1 MVGPSKVGREAL
13 QGASH
18 VVVLGRKHAIR
29 TMEKFFNEINKYVI
43 SILLFLGGFGFL
55 AKYLSGDALES
66 QPVAMLYASLAMIA
80 VGVVAM
86 PVVLEK
92 LDQKVY
98 KGLLAVGVLAAAGL
112 AYSVF
117 YSVDEEI
124 QFQATQKRV
133 NATTIQRLK
142 DIRSAQESH
151 LSVYGTFAETF
162 DSLILFVQ
170 APVVPV
176 EFNMGSFHD
185 TLPEAKSREEGYV
198 IKRGDIA
205 AIAEEEGTTEEAL
218 FELITSDMSPY
229 KVRDTL
235 FTSFYA
241 ENFAPEA
248 RAAQRLPQVSL
259 DSLPFNPYTGE
270 RFMMKTGAVE
280 VGRVWQPTILVQD
293 PTPFGRD
300 KVKKDTLR
308 FGSLSEA
315 HRDGNWRN

>member
-1 MVGPSKVGREAL
+1 
-13 QGASH
+13 
-18 VVVLGRKHAIR
+18 
-29 TMEKFFNEINKYVI
+29 MEKFFNEINKYVI

-55 AKYLSGDALES
+55 VKYLSGDALES

-98 KGLLAVGVLAAAGL
+98 KRLLAVGVLAAAGL

-162 DSLILFVQ
+162 DSLILFVR

>member
-1 MVGPSKVGREAL
+1 
-13 QGASH
+13 
-18 VVVLGRKHAIR
+18 
-29 TMEKFFNEINKYVI
+29 MEKFFNEINKYVI

-80 VGVVAM
+80 VGAVAM

-241 ENFAPEA
+241 ENFAPDA

>member
-1 MVGPSKVGREAL
+1 
-13 QGASH
+13 
-18 VVVLGRKHAIR
+18 
-29 TMEKFFNEINKYVI
+29 MEKFLRAINGYVI
-43 SILLFLGGFGFL
+43 SIVLLLFGLGFL
-55 AKYLSGDALES
+55 LKYASGDALES
-66 QPVAMLYASLAMIA
+66 QPASMLYASLAMIV
-80 VGVVAM
+80 VGILSM

-92 LDQKVY
+92 VNQSLYRV
-98 KGLLAVGVLAAAGL
+98 LLAVGVLAAAGL

-124 QFQATQKRV
+124 QFQAIQKQV

-142 DIRSAQESH
+142 DIRSAQETH
-151 LSVYGTFAETF
+151 LAVNGSFAETF
-162 DSLILFVQ
+162 DSLIKFVQ

-185 TLPEAKSREEGYV
+185 TLPEAQSREEGFV
-198 IKRGDIA
+198 IKRAQIA
-205 AIAEEEGTTEEAL
+205 AIAEQDGMSEQEL
-218 FELITSDMSPY
+218 LDLITEDLSPY

-235 FTSFYA
+235 YTSFYA
-241 ENFAPEA
+241 ENFTPEV
-248 RAAQRLPQVSL
+248 RASQRLPQVSL

-270 RFMMKTGAVE
+270 RFIMKTGAVE

-293 PTPFGRD
+293 PTPFGRE

-308 FGSLSEA
+308 FGSLFEA

>member
-1 MVGPSKVGREAL
+1 
-13 QGASH
+13 
-18 VVVLGRKHAIR
+18 
-29 TMEKFFNEINKYVI
+29 MEKFLRAINGYVI
-43 SILLFLGGFGFL
+43 SIVLLLFGLGFL
-55 AKYLSGDALES
+55 LKYASGDALES
-66 QPVAMLYASLAMIA
+66 QPASMLYASLAMIV
-80 VGVVAM
+80 VGILSM

-92 LDQKVY
+92 VNQSLYRV
-98 KGLLAVGVLAAAGL
+98 LLAVGVLAAAGL

-124 QFQATQKRV
+124 QFQATLKQV

-151 LSVYGTFAETF
+151 LAVNGSFAETF
-162 DSLILFVQ
+162 DSLITFVQ

-185 TLPEAKSREEGYV
+185 TLPEAQSREEGYV
-198 IKRGDIA
+198 IKRAQIA
-205 AIAEEEGTTEEAL
+205 SIAEQDGMSEQEL
-218 FELITSDMSPY
+218 LDLITDDLSPY

-235 FTSFYA
+235 YTSFYA
-241 ENFAPEA
+241 ENFTPEV

-270 RFMMKTGAVE
+270 RFIMKTGAVE

-293 PTPFGRD
+293 PTPFGRE

-308 FGSLSEA
+308 FGSLFEA

>member
-1 MVGPSKVGREAL
+1 
-13 QGASH
+13 
-18 VVVLGRKHAIR
+18 
-29 TMEKFFNEINKYVI
+29 MEKFLRTINGYVI
-43 SILLFLGGFGFL
+43 SLVLLLFGLGFL
-55 AKYLSGDALES
+55 LKYASGDALES
-66 QPVAMLYASLAMIA
+66 QPASMLYASLAMIV
-80 VGVVAM
+80 VGVLAM

-92 LDQKVY
+92 VNQSLYKV
-98 KGLLAVGVLAAAGL
+98 LLAVGVLAAAGL

-124 QFQATQKRV
+124 QFQATQKQV

-151 LSVYGTFAETF
+151 LAVNGSFAETF
-162 DSLILFVQ
+162 DSLIKFVQ

-185 TLPEAKSREEGYV
+185 TLPEAQSREEGYV
-198 IKRGDIA
+198 IKRAQIA
-205 AIAEEEGTTEEAL
+205 AIAEEDGMTEQEL
-218 FELITSDMSPY
+218 LDLITDDLSPY

-235 FTSFYA
+235 YTSFYA
-241 ENFAPEA
+241 ENFTPEV
-248 RAAQRLPQVSL
+248 RTAQRLPQVSL

-270 RFMMKTGAVE
+270 RFVMKTGAVE

-293 PTPFGRD
+293 PTPFGRE

-308 FGSLSEA
+308 FGSLFEA

>member
-1 MVGPSKVGREAL
+1 
-13 QGASH
+13 
-18 VVVLGRKHAIR
+18 
-29 TMEKFFNEINKYVI
+29 MEKFFNEINKYVI
-43 SILLFLGGFGFL
+43 SILLFLGGIGFL

-66 QPVAMLYASLAMIA
+66 QPVAMLYASLAMLA
-80 VGVVAM
+80 VGGLVM

-92 LDQKVY
+92 LDQKIYRVVL
-98 KGLLAVGVLAAAGL
+98 GVGALAAAGL

-124 QFQATQKRV
+124 RFQETQKSV

-142 DIRSAQESH
+142 DIRAAQESH
-151 LSVYGTFAETF
+151 LAVYGTFAETF

-185 TLPEAKSREEGYV
+185 TLPEAQSHEEGYV
-198 IKRGDIA
+198 IKRDQIA
-205 AIAEEEGTTEEAL
+205 AIAEEQGKTEKEL
-218 FELITSDMSPY
+218 FDLITSDLSPY

-235 FTSFYA
+235 YTSFYA
-241 ENFAPEA
+241 ENFAPEI
-248 RAAQRLPQVSL
+248 RESQRLPQVSL
-259 DSLPFNPYTGE
+259 DSLAFNPYTGE
-270 RFMMKTGAVE
+270 RFVMKTGAVE

-308 FGSLSEA
+308 FGSLLEA

>member
-1 MVGPSKVGREAL
+1 
-13 QGASH
+13 
-18 VVVLGRKHAIR
+18 
-29 TMEKFFNEINKYVI
+29 MEKFLRAINGYVI
-43 SILLFLGGFGFL
+43 SIVLLLFGLGFL
-55 AKYLSGDALES
+55 LKYASGDALES
-66 QPVAMLYASLAMIA
+66 QPASMLYASLAMIV
-80 VGVVAM
+80 VGILSM

-92 LDQKVY
+92 VNQSLYRV
-98 KGLLAVGVLAAAGL
+98 LLAVGVLAAAGL

-124 QFQATQKRV
+124 QFQATLKQV

-151 LSVYGTFAETF
+151 LAVNGSFAETF
-162 DSLILFVQ
+162 DSLITFVQ

-185 TLPEAKSREEGYV
+185 TLPEAQSREEGYV
-198 IKRGDIA
+198 IKRAQIA
-205 AIAEEEGTTEEAL
+205 SIAEQDGMSEQEL
-218 FELITSDMSPY
+218 LDLITDDLSPY

-235 FTSFYA
+235 YTSFYA
-241 ENFAPEA
+241 ENFTPEV
-248 RAAQRLPQVSL
+248 RASQRLPQVSL

-270 RFMMKTGAVE
+270 RFIMKTGAVE

-293 PTPFGRD
+293 PTPFGRE

-308 FGSLSEA
+308 FGSLFEA

>member
-1 MVGPSKVGREAL
+1 
-13 QGASH
+13 
-18 VVVLGRKHAIR
+18 
-29 TMEKFFNEINKYVI
+29 MEKFFNEINKYVI
-43 SILLFLGGFGFL
+43 SILLFIGGFGFL

-66 QPVAMLYASLAMIA
+66 QPVSMLLASLAMIA
-80 VGVVAM
+80 VGIVVM

-92 LDQKVY
+92 LDQNRY
-98 KGLLAVGVLAAAGL
+98 KLVLGLGVLAAAGL

-124 QFQATQKRV
+124 RFQETQKRI

-142 DIRSAQESH
+142 DIRAAQESH
-151 LSVYGTFAETF
+151 LAVYGTFAETF

-185 TLPEAKSREEGYV
+185 TLPEAQSHEEGYV
-198 IKRGDIA
+198 IKRDDIT
-205 AIAEEEGTTEEAL
+205 AIAEEAGMTEKEL
-218 FELITSDMSPY
+218 FDLITSDLSPY

-235 FTSFYA
+235 YTSFYA
-241 ENFAPEA
+241 ENFTPEV
-248 RAAQRLPQVSL
+248 RASQRLPQVSL
-259 DSLPFNPYTGE
+259 DSLAFNPYTGE
-270 RFMMKTGAVE
+270 RFVMKTGAVE

-308 FGSLSEA
+308 FGSLMEA

>member
-1 MVGPSKVGREAL
+1 
-13 QGASH
+13 
-18 VVVLGRKHAIR
+18 
-29 TMEKFFNEINKYVI
+29 MEKFLRTVNGYVI
-43 SILLFLGGFGFL
+43 SIVLLLFGLGFL
-55 AKYLSGDALES
+55 LKYASGDALES
-66 QPVAMLYASLAMIA
+66 QPVAMLFASLAMIV
-80 VGVVAM
+80 VGILAM

-92 LDQKVY
+92 VSHSMYRVL
-98 KGLLAVGVLAAAGL
+98 LLAGALVAAGL

-124 QFQATQKRV
+124 RFQATQQQV

-151 LSVYGTFAETF
+151 LAVNGTFAETF
-162 DSLILFVQ
+162 DSLITFVQ

-185 TLPEAKSREEGYV
+185 TLPESQSREEGFV
-198 IKRGDIA
+198 IKRAQIA
-205 AIAEEEGTTEEAL
+205 AIAEKDGMTEQAL
-218 FELITSDMSPY
+218 LDLITDDLSPY

-235 FTSFYA
+235 YTSFYA
-241 ENFAPEA
+241 ENFTPEV
-248 RAAQRLPQVSL
+248 RSAQRLPQVSL

-270 RFMMKTGAVE
+270 RFVMKTGAVE

-293 PTPFGRD
+293 PTPFGRE

-308 FGSLSEA
+308 FGSLFEA

>member
-1 MVGPSKVGREAL
+1 
-13 QGASH
+13 
-18 VVVLGRKHAIR
+18 
-29 TMEKFFNEINKYVI
+29 MEKFLRTINGYVI
-43 SILLFLGGFGFL
+43 SLVLLLFGLGFL
-55 AKYLSGDALES
+55 LKYASGDALES
-66 QPVAMLYASLAMIA
+66 QPSSMLYASLAMIV
-80 VGVVAM
+80 VGILAM

-92 LDQKVY
+92 VNQSLYKV
-98 KGLLAVGVLAAAGL
+98 LLAVGVLAAAGL

-124 QFQATQKRV
+124 QFQATQKQV

-151 LSVYGTFAETF
+151 LAVNGSFAETF
-162 DSLILFVQ
+162 DSLIKFVQ
-170 APVVPV
+170 VPVVPV

-185 TLPEAKSREEGYV
+185 TLPEAQSREEGYV
-198 IKRGDIA
+198 IKRAQIA
-205 AIAEEEGTTEEAL
+205 AIAEEDGMTEQEL
-218 FELITSDMSPY
+218 LDLITDDLSPY

-235 FTSFYA
+235 YTSFYA
-241 ENFAPEA
+241 ENFTPEV
-248 RAAQRLPQVSL
+248 RTAQRLPQVSL

-270 RFMMKTGAVE
+270 RFVMKTGAVE

-293 PTPFGRD
+293 PTPFGRE

-308 FGSLSEA
+308 FGSLFEA

>member
-1 MVGPSKVGREAL
+1 
-13 QGASH
+13 
-18 VVVLGRKHAIR
+18 
-29 TMEKFFNEINKYVI
+29 MEKFLRTINGYVI
-43 SILLFLGGFGFL
+43 SLVLLLFGLGFL
-55 AKYLSGDALES
+55 LKYASGDALES
-66 QPVAMLYASLAMIA
+66 QPASMLYASLAMIV
-80 VGVVAM
+80 VGILAM

-92 LDQKVY
+92 VNQSLYRV
-98 KGLLAVGVLAAAGL
+98 LLASGVLAAAGL

-124 QFQATQKRV
+124 QFQATQKQV

-142 DIRSAQESH
+142 DIRAAQESH
-151 LSVYGTFAETF
+151 LAVNGSFAETF
-162 DSLILFVQ
+162 DSLIKFVQ

-185 TLPEAKSREEGYV
+185 TLPETQSREEGYV
-198 IKRGDIA
+198 IKRSQIA
-205 AIAEEEGTTEEAL
+205 AIAEEDGMSEQEL
-218 FELITSDMSPY
+218 LDLITEDLSPY

-235 FTSFYA
+235 YTSFYA
-241 ENFAPEA
+241 ENFTPEV
-248 RAAQRLPQVSL
+248 RTAQRLPQVSL

-270 RFMMKTGAVE
+270 RFVMKTGAVE

-293 PTPFGRD
+293 PTPFGRE

-308 FGSLSEA
+308 FGSLFEA

>member
-1 MVGPSKVGREAL
+1 
-13 QGASH
+13 
-18 VVVLGRKHAIR
+18 
-29 TMEKFFNEINKYVI
+29 MEKFLRAVNGYVI
-43 SILLFLGGFGFL
+43 SIVLLLFGLGFL
-55 AKYLSGDALES
+55 LKYASGDALES
-66 QPVAMLYASLAMIA
+66 QPASMLYASLAMIV
-80 VGVVAM
+80 VGILSM

-92 LDQKVY
+92 VNQSLYKV
-98 KGLLAVGVLAAAGL
+98 LLAVGVLAAAGL

-124 QFQATQKRV
+124 QFQATQKQV

-142 DIRSAQESH
+142 DIRSAQETH
-151 LSVYGTFAETF
+151 LAVNGSFAETF
-162 DSLILFVQ
+162 DSLITFVQ

-185 TLPEAKSREEGYV
+185 TLPEAQSREEGYV
-198 IKRGDIA
+198 IKRAQIA
-205 AIAEEEGTTEEAL
+205 AIAQQDGMSEQEL
-218 FELITSDMSPY
+218 LDLITDDLSPY

-235 FTSFYA
+235 YTSFYA
-241 ENFAPEA
+241 ENFTPEV

-270 RFMMKTGAVE
+270 RFIMKTGAVE

-293 PTPFGRD
+293 PTPFGRE

-308 FGSLSEA
+308 FGSLFEA

>member
-1 MVGPSKVGREAL
+1 M
-13 QGASH
+13 H
-18 VVVLGRKHAIR
+18 VVVLEPQIR
-29 TMEKFFNEINKYVI
+29 LMEKFLRTINGYVI
-43 SILLFLGGFGFL
+43 SLVLLLFGLGFL
-55 AKYLSGDALES
+55 LKYASGDALES
-66 QPVAMLYASLAMIA
+66 QPTSMLYASLAMIV
-80 VGVVAM
+80 VGILAM
-86 PVVLEK
+86 PIVLEK
-92 LDQKVY
+92 VNQSLYKV
-98 KGLLAVGVLAAAGL
+98 LLAAGVLAAGVL

-124 QFQATQKRV
+124 QFQATQQRV

-151 LSVYGTFAETF
+151 LAVYGSFAETF
-162 DSLILFVQ
+162 DSLLKFVE

-185 TLPEAKSREEGYV
+185 TLPEVQSREDGYV
-198 IKRGDIA
+198 IKRAQIA
-205 AIAEEEGTTEEAL
+205 AIAEEDGISEQEL
-218 FELITSDMSPY
+218 LDLITDDLSPY

-235 FTSFYA
+235 YTSFYA
-241 ENFAPEA
+241 ENFTPEV

-270 RFMMKTGAVE
+270 RFIMKTGAVE
-280 VGRVWQPTILVQD
+280 VGRVWQSTILVQD
-293 PTPFGRD
+293 PTPFGRE

-308 FGSLSEA
+308 FGSLFEA

>member
-1 MVGPSKVGREAL
+1 
-13 QGASH
+13 
-18 VVVLGRKHAIR
+18 
-29 TMEKFFNEINKYVI
+29 MEKFLRIINGYVI
-43 SILLFLGGFGFL
+43 SLVLLLFGLGFL
-55 AKYLSGDALES
+55 LKYASGDALES
-66 QPVAMLYASLAMIA
+66 QPTSMLYASLAMIV
-80 VGVVAM
+80 VGILAM

-92 LDQKVY
+92 VNQSLYKV
-98 KGLLAVGVLAAAGL
+98 LLAVGVLTAAGL
-112 AYSVF
+112 AFSVF

-124 QFQATQKRV
+124 QFQATQKQV

-151 LSVYGTFAETF
+151 LAVNGSFAETF
-162 DSLILFVQ
+162 DSLIKFVQ

-185 TLPEAKSREEGYV
+185 TLPEAQSREEGYV
-198 IKRGDIA
+198 IKREQIA
-205 AIAEEEGTTEEAL
+205 AIAEEDGMSEQEL
-218 FELITSDMSPY
+218 LDLITDDLSPY

-235 FTSFYA
+235 YTSFYA
-241 ENFAPEA
+241 ENFTPEV
-248 RAAQRLPQVSL
+248 RTAQRLPQVSL

-270 RFMMKTGAVE
+270 RFVMKTGAVE

-293 PTPFGRD
+293 PTPFGRE

-308 FGSLSEA
+308 FGSLFEA

>member
-1 MVGPSKVGREAL
+1 
-13 QGASH
+13 
-18 VVVLGRKHAIR
+18 
-29 TMEKFFNEINKYVI
+29 MEKFFNEINKYVI

-205 AIAEEEGTTEEAL
+205 AVAEEEGTTEEAL
-218 FELITSDMSPY
+218 FELITTDMSPY

-241 ENFAPEA
+241 ENFTPEA

-270 RFMMKTGAVE
+270 RFIMKTGAVE

>member
-1 MVGPSKVGREAL
+1 
-13 QGASH
+13 
-18 VVVLGRKHAIR
+18 
-29 TMEKFFNEINKYVI
+29 MEKFFNEINKYVI
-43 SILLFLGGFGFL
+43 SILLFFGGFGFL

-66 QPVAMLYASLAMIA
+66 QPMSMLFASLAMIA
-80 VGVVAM
+80 VGIVAM

-92 LDQKVY
+92 LDQTLYKV
-98 KGLLAVGVLAAAGL
+98 LLAAGALAAAGL

-124 QFQATQKRV
+124 RFQETQKRI

-142 DIRSAQESH
+142 DIRAAQESH
-151 LSVYGTFAETF
+151 LAVYGTFAETF
-162 DSLILFVQ
+162 DSLIRFVQ

-185 TLPEAKSREEGYV
+185 TLPEAQSHEEGFV
-198 IKRGDIA
+198 IKRDDIA
-205 AIAEEEGTTEEAL
+205 AIAEEEGMTEKEL
-218 FELITSDMSPY
+218 FDLITSDLSPY

-235 FTSFYA
+235 YTSFYA
-241 ENFAPEA
+241 ENFNPEF
-248 RAAQRLPQVSL
+248 RTSQRLPLVSL
-259 DSLPFNPYTGE
+259 DSLAFNPYTGE
-270 RFMMKTGAVE
+270 RFVMRTGAVE

-293 PTPFGRD
+293 PTPFGRE

-308 FGSLSEA
+308 FGSMMEA

>member
-1 MVGPSKVGREAL
+1 
-13 QGASH
+13 
-18 VVVLGRKHAIR
+18 
-29 TMEKFFNEINKYVI
+29 MEKFFNEINKYVI

-241 ENFAPEA
+241 ENFAPDA

>member
-1 MVGPSKVGREAL
+1 
-13 QGASH
+13 
-18 VVVLGRKHAIR
+18 
-29 TMEKFFNEINKYVI
+29 MEKFLRTINGYVI
-43 SILLFLGGFGFL
+43 SIVLLLFGLGFL
-55 AKYLSGDALES
+55 LKYASGDALES
-66 QPVAMLYASLAMIA
+66 QPVAMLFASLAMIV
-80 VGVVAM
+80 VGILAM

-92 LDQKVY
+92 VSHSMYRVL
-98 KGLLAVGVLAAAGL
+98 LLAGALVAAGL

-124 QFQATQKRV
+124 RFQATQQQV

-151 LSVYGTFAETF
+151 LAVNGTFAETF
-162 DSLILFVQ
+162 DSLITFVQ

-185 TLPEAKSREEGYV
+185 TLPESQSREEGFV
-198 IKRGDIA
+198 IKRAQIA
-205 AIAEEEGTTEEAL
+205 AIAEKDGMTEQAL
-218 FELITSDMSPY
+218 LDLITDDLSPY

-235 FTSFYA
+235 YTSFYA
-241 ENFAPEA
+241 ENFNPEV
-248 RAAQRLPQVSL
+248 RSAQRLPQVSL

-270 RFMMKTGAVE
+270 RFVMKTGAVE

-293 PTPFGRD
+293 PTPFGRE

-308 FGSLSEA
+308 FGSLFEA

>member
-1 MVGPSKVGREAL
+1 
-13 QGASH
+13 
-18 VVVLGRKHAIR
+18 
-29 TMEKFFNEINKYVI
+29 MEKFLRTINGYVI
-43 SILLFLGGFGFL
+43 SIVLLLFGLGFL
-55 AKYLSGDALES
+55 LKYASGDALES
-66 QPVAMLYASLAMIA
+66 QPISMLFASLAMIV
-80 VGVVAM
+80 VGILAM
-86 PVVLEK
+86 PAVLEK
-92 LDQKVY
+92 VNQSLYKV
-98 KGLLAVGVLAAAGL
+98 LLSVGVLAAAGL

-124 QFQATQKRV
+124 QFQATQQQV

-151 LSVYGTFAETF
+151 LAVNGSFAETF
-162 DSLILFVQ
+162 DSLIKFVQ

-185 TLPEAKSREEGYV
+185 TLPEAQSREEGYV
-198 IKRGDIA
+198 IKRAQIATIA
-205 AIAEEEGTTEEAL
+205 AEEGMAEQEL
-218 FELITSDMSPY
+218 LDLITDDMSPY

-235 FTSFYA
+235 YTSFYA
-241 ENFAPEA
+241 ENFTPEV
-248 RAAQRLPQVSL
+248 RSAQRLPQVSL

-270 RFMMKTGAVE
+270 RFVMKTGAVE

-293 PTPFGRD
+293 PTPFGRE

-308 FGSLSEA
+308 FGSLFEA

>member
-1 MVGPSKVGREAL
+1 
-13 QGASH
+13 
-18 VVVLGRKHAIR
+18 
-29 TMEKFFNEINKYVI
+29 MEKFFNEINKYVI

>member
-1 MVGPSKVGREAL
+1 
-13 QGASH
+13 
-18 VVVLGRKHAIR
+18 
-29 TMEKFFNEINKYVI
+29 MEKFLRAVNGYVI
-43 SILLFLGGFGFL
+43 SIVLLLFGLGFL
-55 AKYLSGDALES
+55 LKYASGDALES
-66 QPVAMLYASLAMIA
+66 QPASMLYASLAMIV
-80 VGVVAM
+80 VGILSL

-92 LDQKVY
+92 VNQSLYKV
-98 KGLLAVGVLAAAGL
+98 LLAVGVLAAAGL

-124 QFQATQKRV
+124 QFQATQKQV

-142 DIRSAQESH
+142 DIRSAQETH
-151 LSVYGTFAETF
+151 LAVNGSFAETF
-162 DSLILFVQ
+162 DSLIKFVQ

-185 TLPEAKSREEGYV
+185 TLPEAQSREEGYV
-198 IKRGDIA
+198 IKRAQIA
-205 AIAEEEGTTEEAL
+205 AIAEQDGMSEQELLG
-218 FELITSDMSPY
+218 LITDDLSPY

-235 FTSFYA
+235 YTSFYA
-241 ENFAPEA
+241 ENFTPEV

-270 RFMMKTGAVE
+270 RFIMKTGAVE

-293 PTPFGRD
+293 PTPFGRE

-308 FGSLSEA
+308 FGSLFEA

>member
-1 MVGPSKVGREAL
+1 
-13 QGASH
+13 
-18 VVVLGRKHAIR
+18 
-29 TMEKFFNEINKYVI
+29 MEKFLRTINGYVI
-43 SILLFLGGFGFL
+43 SIVLLLFGLGFL
-55 AKYLSGDALES
+55 LKYASGDALES
-66 QPVAMLYASLAMIA
+66 QPVAMLFASLAMIV
-80 VGVVAM
+80 VGILAM

-92 LDQKVY
+92 VSHSMYRVL
-98 KGLLAVGVLAAAGL
+98 LLAGALVAAGL

-124 QFQATQKRV
+124 RFQATQQQV

-151 LSVYGTFAETF
+151 LAVNGTFAETF
-162 DSLILFVQ
+162 DSLITFVQ

-185 TLPEAKSREEGYV
+185 TLPESQSREEGFV
-198 IKRGDIA
+198 IKRAQIA
-205 AIAEEEGTTEEAL
+205 AIAEKDGMTEQAL
-218 FELITSDMSPY
+218 LDLITDDLSPY

-235 FTSFYA
+235 YTSFYA
-241 ENFAPEA
+241 ENFTPEV
-248 RAAQRLPQVSL
+248 RSAQRLPQVSL

-270 RFMMKTGAVE
+270 RFVMKTGAVE

-293 PTPFGRD
+293 PTPFGRER
-300 KVKKDTLR
+300 VKKDTLR
-308 FGSLSEA
+308 FGSLFEA

>member
-1 MVGPSKVGREAL
+1 
-13 QGASH
+13 
-18 VVVLGRKHAIR
+18 
-29 TMEKFFNEINKYVI
+29 MEKFLRTINGYVI
-43 SILLFLGGFGFL
+43 SLVLLLFGLGFL
-55 AKYLSGDALES
+55 LKYASGDALES
-66 QPVAMLYASLAMIA
+66 QPTSMLYASLAMIV
-80 VGVVAM
+80 VGILAM
-86 PVVLEK
+86 PIVLEK
-92 LDQKVY
+92 VNQSLYKV
-98 KGLLAVGVLAAAGL
+98 LLAAGVLAAAGL

-124 QFQATQKRV
+124 QFQATQQRV

-151 LSVYGTFAETF
+151 LAVYGSFAETF
-162 DSLILFVQ
+162 DSLLKFVE

-185 TLPEAKSREEGYV
+185 TLPEVQSREDGYV
-198 IKRGDIA
+198 IKRAQIA
-205 AIAEEEGTTEEAL
+205 AIAEEDGMSEQEL
-218 FELITSDMSPY
+218 LDLITDDLSPY

-235 FTSFYA
+235 YTSFYA
-241 ENFAPEA
+241 ENFTPEV

-270 RFMMKTGAVE
+270 RFIMKTGAVE
-280 VGRVWQPTILVQD
+280 VGRVWQSTILVQD
-293 PTPFGRD
+293 PTPFGRE

-308 FGSLSEA
+308 FGSLFEA

>member
-1 MVGPSKVGREAL
+1 
-13 QGASH
+13 
-18 VVVLGRKHAIR
+18 
-29 TMEKFFNEINKYVI
+29 MEKFLRIINGYVI
-43 SILLFLGGFGFL
+43 SLVLLLFGLGFL
-55 AKYLSGDALES
+55 LKYASGDALES
-66 QPVAMLYASLAMIA
+66 QPTSMLYASLAMIV
-80 VGVVAM
+80 VGILAM

-92 LDQKVY
+92 VNQSLYKV
-98 KGLLAVGVLAAAGL
+98 LLAVGVLAAAGL

-124 QFQATQKRV
+124 QFQATQKQV

-151 LSVYGTFAETF
+151 LAVNGSFAETF
-162 DSLILFVQ
+162 DSLIKFVQ

-185 TLPEAKSREEGYV
+185 TLPEAQSREEGYV
-198 IKRGDIA
+198 IKREQIA
-205 AIAEEEGTTEEAL
+205 AIAEDDGMSEQEL
-218 FELITSDMSPY
+218 LDLITDDLSPY

-235 FTSFYA
+235 YTSFYA
-241 ENFAPEA
+241 ENFTPEV
-248 RAAQRLPQVSL
+248 RTAQRLPQVSL

-270 RFMMKTGAVE
+270 RFVMKTGAVE

-293 PTPFGRD
+293 PTPFGRE

-308 FGSLSEA
+308 FGSLFEA

>member
-1 MVGPSKVGREAL
+1 
-13 QGASH
+13 
-18 VVVLGRKHAIR
+18 
-29 TMEKFFNEINKYVI
+29 MEKFFNEINKYVI

-66 QPVAMLYASLAMIA
+66 QPVSMLLASLAMIA
-80 VGVVAM
+80 VGIVVM

-92 LDQKVY
+92 LDQNRY
-98 KGLLAVGVLAAAGL
+98 KLVLAVGALAAAGL

-124 QFQATQKRV
+124 RFQETQKRI

-142 DIRSAQESH
+142 DIRAAQESH
-151 LSVYGTFAETF
+151 LAVYGTFAETF
-162 DSLILFVQ
+162 DSLIRFVQ

-185 TLPEAKSREEGYV
+185 TLPEAQSHEEGYV
-198 IKRGDIA
+198 IKRTQIA
-205 AIAEEEGTTEEAL
+205 AIAEEADMTEQEL
-218 FELITSDMSPY
+218 FDLITSDLSPY

-235 FTSFYA
+235 YTSFFA
-241 ENFAPEA
+241 ENFAPEV
-248 RAAQRLPQVSL
+248 RASQRLPRVSL
-259 DSLPFNPYTGE
+259 DSLAFNPYTGE

-293 PTPFGRD
+293 PTPFGRE

-308 FGSLSEA
+308 FGSLMEA

>member
-1 MVGPSKVGREAL
+1 
-13 QGASH
+13 
-18 VVVLGRKHAIR
+18 
-29 TMEKFFNEINKYVI
+29 MEKFLNEINKYVI
-43 SILLFLGGFGFL
+43 SILLFFGGFGFL
-55 AKYLSGDALES
+55 MKYLSGDALES
-66 QPVAMLYASLAMIA
+66 QPLAMLFASLSMIA

-86 PVVLEK
+86 PMVLEK
-92 LDQKVY
+92 LDQKMY
-98 KGLLAVGVLAAAGL
+98 KRLFAVGVLGALGL

-124 QFQATQKRV
+124 EFQATQKAV

-151 LSVYGTFAETF
+151 LAVYGTFAETF
-162 DSLILFVQ
+162 DSLLQFVQ
-170 APVVPV
+170 AEVVPV
-176 EFNMGSFHD
+176 EYNMGSFHD
-185 TLPEAKSREEGYV
+185 TLPEIQSRENGYV
-198 IKRGDIA
+198 IKRADIA
-205 AIAEEEGTTEEAL
+205 LLAEKEGMTEEEL
-218 FELITSDMSPY
+218 RDLIMEDMSPY

-235 FTSFYA
+235 FTSFYN
-241 ENFAPEA
+241 ENFKPEV
-248 RAAQRLPQVSL
+248 RQAQRLPNVSL

-270 RFMMKTGAVE
+270 RFVMKTGAVE

-308 FGSLSEA
+308 FGSLAEA